1 MLHINFPH
9 YYKFLSNLS
18 TPEKGKLFVRN
29 AVKAYELAP
38 AINKAVILPDDEGQ
52 GRFCC
57 SRYLSASVPKQVK
70 NKTFTGISMY

>member
-1 MLHINFPH
+1 M
-9 YYKFLSNLS
+9 
-18 TPEKGKLFVRN
+18 FVRN